1 MLCAYMLI
9 LRLNTT
15 TMANKLIADK
25 KKSAIF
31 LMKKLT
37 SSSAINRVPQYL
49 IAAYLGIK
57 PQSLS
62 RLRNEK

>member
-1 MLCAYMLI
+1 
-9 LRLNTT
+9 
-15 TMANKLIADK
+15 MANKLIADK